1 MKKVIF
7 LTCLLFFSLKT
18 MAQKTSE
25 DMLIQSFLELNAIE
39 TNLDETPLNLAV
51 QKFDKPLIHVL
62 ENDDINAF
70 EDFKN
75 GLDSL
80 HSDFTLKK
88 SGNYELFTLRNGFDR
103 WNYILKDKKVILKEL
118 NTFDYFYDIHEL
130 SNDEFLLIKRMDEM
144 SFSCYEAFVYSKNS
158 QENVNNS
165 NTKFLSV
172 CSWTNVDNSRTG
184 EKDPETGLYT
194 VEGGMESLKPL
205 EIRFDTKRK
214 IISYSFLSQI
224 NGKTITRKAKYK
236 NGTFK
241 IKSYDARTFE
251 E

>member
-1 MKKVIF
+1 
-7 LTCLLFFSLKT
+7 

-51 QKFDKPLIHVL
+51 QKFDNQLIHVL

-70 EDFKN
+70 KDFKN

-103 WNYILKDKKVILKEL
+103 WNYILKDKKLILKEL
-118 NTFDYFYDIHEL
+118 NTFDYFYAIHEL

-172 CSWTNVDNSRTG
+172 CSWTNLDETYYEKNPITG
-184 EKDPETGLYT
+184 EEDLKGGLAHYN
-194 VEGGMESLKPL
+194 PL

-224 NGKTITRKAKYK
+224 NGKMVTRKAKYR